1 MKYET
6 KKIIIT
12 IAANGFILLCIWI
25 LANSYVGSSYQTKY
39 YRFHTDDTT
48 FVKAIQTIR
57 KKYRFLNPDTS
68 IHTKD
73 DYIGQAAFEYQY
85 EIYMKGKKYREINYV
100 THINSIKFSRDT
112 STTLSLKGFVKKM
125 TIAISIS
132 TEILTKMKVNR
143 ILKILRLQFYHC

>member
-1 MKYET
+1 MKYKT

-112 STTLSLKGFVKKM
+112 STT
-125 TIAISIS
+125 
-132 TEILTKMKVNR
+132 
-143 ILKILRLQFYHC
+143 